1 MNINNPLENL
11 RQLTEAVRMAGADIA
26 PTYIEYV
33 QLAFAIANDCGE
45 AGRND
50 FLSLCSPFL
59 QIRRKK
65 MHKHCSR
72 TRFMPIKKIY
82 IWGTV
87 FHLAGQCGVKISG
100 STGSHKA
107 GTMGTAGTA
116 PDFPHACARYNKVEN
131 NISDDTDEEEQLTE
145 GSDPYSPCLPFHRT
159 MCGRNCWR
167 ESSPSVKI
175 PNSVIYCS
183 WERLPYWVPPSPT

>member
-1 MNINNPLENL
+1 MNNPLENL

-50 FLSLCSPFL
+50 FLSLCSL
-59 QIRRKK
+59 SSKYDKK

-82 IWGTV
+82 IW
-87 FHLAGQCGVKISG
+87 
-100 STGSHKA
+100 
-107 GTMGTAGTA
+107 
-116 PDFPHACARYNKVEN
+116 E
-131 NISDDTDEEEQLTE
+131 
-145 GSDPYSPCLPFHRT
+145 PCSIWP
-159 MCGRNCWR
+159 GNA
-167 ESSPSVKI
+167 E
-175 PNSVIYCS
+175 
-183 WERLPYWVPPSPT
+183 

>member
-1 MNINNPLENL
+1 MNNPLENL

-50 FLSLCSPFL
+50 FLSLCSL
-59 QIRRKK
+59 SSKYDKK

-82 IWGTV
+82 IW
-87 FHLAGQCGVKISG
+87 
-100 STGSHKA
+100 
-107 GTMGTAGTA
+107 
-116 PDFPHACARYNKVEN
+116 E
-131 NISDDTDEEEQLTE
+131 
-145 GSDPYSPCLPFHRT
+145 PYSIWP
-159 MCGRNCWR
+159 GNA
-167 ESSPSVKI
+167 E
-175 PNSVIYCS
+175 
-183 WERLPYWVPPSPT
+183 

>member
-1 MNINNPLENL
+1 MNMNNPLENL

-50 FLSLCSPFL
+50 FLSLCSL
-59 QIRRKK
+59 SSKYDKK

-82 IWGTV
+82 IW
-87 FHLAGQCGVKISG
+87 
-100 STGSHKA
+100 
-107 GTMGTAGTA
+107 
-116 PDFPHACARYNKVEN
+116 E
-131 NISDDTDEEEQLTE
+131 
-145 GSDPYSPCLPFHRT
+145 PYSIWPD
-159 MCGRNCWR
+159 NA
-167 ESSPSVKI
+167 E
-175 PNSVIYCS
+175 
-183 WERLPYWVPPSPT
+183 